1 MRIELIDMRYL
12 AAAEKLEKNLETSQ
26 TDEKK
31 EIQKRIKMI
40 ADSMMEYVKEEIIRK
55 VATAANLSHK
65 EKDLFDLYESRNDFE
80 SNIEIIK
87 KILASGHD
95 SILEHD
101 QFTLFIT
108 GVTPVIEQILISHRL
123 L

>member
-40 ADSMMEYVKEEIIRK
+40 ADSMMEYV
-55 VATAANLSHK
+55 
-65 EKDLFDLYESRNDFE
+65 
-80 SNIEIIK
+80 
-87 KILASGHD
+87 
-95 SILEHD
+95 
-101 QFTLFIT
+101 
-108 GVTPVIEQILISHRL
+108 
-123 L
+123 